1 MLDQRKKGFS
11 ETKVVTIIG
20 PGTEITGEI
29 KCKGTIRI
37 EGNVSGRVLSDDTI
51 VIHET
56 GHVKADLLAGQV
68 IVGGTVEGNV
78 LAQDRIE
85 VTTKARLIGDITAP
99 RVSIADGVLFEGR
112 CTMKAP
118 GQVTVPDA
126 PKPPMTES
134 PKPA

>member
-1 MLDQRKKGFS
+1 MLDQRKKNFS

-29 KCKGTIRI
+29 KCKGTIRV
-37 EGNVSGRVLSDDTI
+37 EGNVSGRILSDDTI

-68 IVGGTVEGNV
+68 IVGGTVEGNI

-85 VTTKARLIGDITAP
+85 VTTKARLVGDITAP

-118 GQVTVPDA
+118 GQAPAPDA
-126 PKPPMTES
+126 PKPAAGQS
-134 PKPA
+134 PKPV